1 MIRLTRLN
9 GRSFFLNAE
18 LIENIETTPDTVITL
33 TNGRTYMVREPVDL
47 VRKRVINYRR
57 LIFYRL
63 PQIRSRRPPE
73 MPAA

>member
-9 GRSFFLNAE
+9 GRSFFLNAD
-18 LIENIETTPDTVITL
+18 LIKNIETTPDTVITL
-33 TNGRTYMVREPVDL
+33 TNGRTYMVRESIDI
-47 VRKRVINYRR
+47 VRKRVIRYRR

-63 PQIRSRRPPE
+63 PQTRSRRPPE

>member
-9 GRSFFLNAE
+9 GRSFVLNAD

-33 TNGRTYMVREPVDL
+33 LNGRTYMVREKIDL
-47 VRKRVINYRR
+47 VRKLVIRYRR

-63 PQIRSRRPPE
+63 PQTRPSRTLDTHPE
-73 MPAA
+73 

>member
-9 GRSFFLNAE
+9 GRSFFLNAD

-33 TNGRTYMVREPVDL
+33 TNGRTYMVRESIDI
-47 VRKRVINYRR
+47 VRKRVIRYRR

-63 PQIRSRRPPE
+63 PQTRSRRPPE